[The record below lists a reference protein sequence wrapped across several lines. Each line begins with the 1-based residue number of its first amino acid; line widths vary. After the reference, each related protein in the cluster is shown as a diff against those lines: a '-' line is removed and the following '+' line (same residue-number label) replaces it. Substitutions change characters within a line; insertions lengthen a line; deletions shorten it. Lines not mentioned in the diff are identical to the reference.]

1 MSDQSSRA
9 SGLPDPDAVR
19 ELVIRELSSGDS
31 LEELTELL
39 HRSYKALADMG
50 LRFVATYQD
59 VATTRERISNGVA
72 FVAVIRGTLVGTIVF
87 THPDHTSIPKSKPIP
102 NAGKLNQLAVEPS
115 WQGLGIGRRLF
126 DYAEKYALSHGIE
139 ALVLDTAEQAT
150 HLISW
155 YEKMG
160 YSIVEYVKWEIT
172 NYRSAVLIKHLR

>member
-1 MSDQSSRA
+1 MS
-9 SGLPDPDAVR
+9 
-19 ELVIRELSSGDS
+19 ELVIRELRSEDS

-39 HRSYKALADMG
+39 HRSYKALADIG
-50 LRFVATYQD
+50 LRYVATYQD
-59 VATTRERISNGVA
+59 VTTTRERIAKGVA
-72 FVAVIRGTLVGTIVF
+72 FVAEIRGTLLGTIVF
-87 THPDHTSIPKSKPIP
+87 TRSEHTSIPKSNPIP

-126 DYAEKYALSHGIE
+126 DHAEQYAWSQGIQ

-160 YSIVEYVKWEIT
+160 YRIVEYVTWDIT
-172 NYRSAVLIKHLR
+172 NYRSAVLVKYRP